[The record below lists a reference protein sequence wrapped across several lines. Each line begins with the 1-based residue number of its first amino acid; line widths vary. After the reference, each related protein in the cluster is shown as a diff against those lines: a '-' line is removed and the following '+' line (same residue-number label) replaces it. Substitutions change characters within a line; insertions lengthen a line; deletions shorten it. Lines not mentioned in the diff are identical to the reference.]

1 MLRLVFL
8 SAVGLSLVLACPVGA
23 SSYTTVD
30 GLVIDPILDTSGFL
44 LLYDGP
50 DLMQGVNAPG
60 AYLSS
65 GDSWPY
71 LYYADLRNANLEGA
85 IMNNAELSYASF
97 RSASLA
103 KVNFD
108 YAIMWGVDM
117 TGAHVSPTSLWQA
130 SLNYALL
137 TDAVFANSRLKFAN
151 LSGANLDG
159 TNFQD
164 ADLSSSLL
172 EDAYVEDADFR
183 GADLTGASYLGATTG
198 SAFYD
203 SETRFEGTGFDPAAA
218 GWRLVPEPGAGSL
231 GLAALLTLHFLAGGR
246 QARGRGVKARE

>member
-1 MLRLVFL
+1 MR
-8 SAVGLSLVLACPVGA
+8 
-23 SSYTTVD
+23 VD
-30 GLVIDPILDTSGFL
+30 GLVVDPILDTSGFR
-44 LLYDGP
+44 LLYEGP

-65 GDSWPY
+65 EYSWPY

-97 RSASLA
+97 RSARLA
-103 KVNFD
+103 NVNLN
-108 YAIMWGVDM
+108 YADMRGVDM
-117 TGAHVSPTSLWQA
+117 TGAHVSPTSLWEA
-130 SLNYALL
+130 NLFEALL

-172 EDAYVEDADFR
+172 GDAYVEEADFR
-183 GADLTGASYLGATTG
+183 GADLTGAFYLGTTTG
-198 SAFYD
+198 SAFYN

-231 GLAALLTLHFLAGGR
+231 GSAALLTLHFLAGRR
-246 QARGRGVKARE
+246 QARGRGVRS

>member
-1 MLRLVFL
+1 MLRLVYRA
-8 SAVGLSLVLACPVGA
+8 AVGLSLALACPVWA
-23 SSYTTVD
+23 SSYTRVD
-30 GLVIDPILDTSGFL
+30 DLVIDPILDTSGFR

-65 GDSWPY
+65 EYSWPD

-97 RSASLA
+97 RSARLA
-103 KVNFD
+103 NVNFN
-108 YAIMWGVDM
+108 YADMRGADM

-130 SLNYALL
+130 NLFGALL

-172 EDAYVEDADFR
+172 EDAYVEEADFR
-183 GADLTGASYLGATTG
+183 GADLTRAFYLGTTTG

-246 QARGRGVKARE
+246 QARGRGVRS